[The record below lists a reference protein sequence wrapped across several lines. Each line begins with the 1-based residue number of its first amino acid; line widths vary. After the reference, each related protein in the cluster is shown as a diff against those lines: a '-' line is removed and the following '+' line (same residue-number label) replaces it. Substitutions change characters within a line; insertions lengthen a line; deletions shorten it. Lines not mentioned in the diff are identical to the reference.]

1 MPLPL
6 AIPALIS
13 TAAGFVTGPV
23 SSWISGA
30 GNFLS
35 GLLGNNEDK
44 SDTGYQKFIQGGEAQ
59 GVIPP
64 PRDEIVYWG
73 KEAGWPQDVLNDI
86 FNTYNQSNGTF
97 THGDWRGIVIST
109 WPITVRL
116 FKGANEG
123 NILSTSDYYQPVGS
137 KNAPIAAVM
146 NQAQEVNS
154 PKAEPGNGQI
164 TQQIASLVNNSG
176 IISESNG
183 MTSPSYNEI
192 AANVVKQILSA
203 ESKGQNSSLGTT
215 TKNSNLTTGVPWWV
229 WLIGAGLIFFLVSR
243 RKRR

>member
-6 AIPALIS
+6 ALPALIT

-23 SSWISGA
+23 SSFISGA

-35 GLLGNNEDK
+35 GLFGTNEDK
-44 SDTGYQKFIQGGEAQ
+44 SDTGFQKFIQGGEAQ

-116 FKGANEG
+116 FKGENEG
-123 NILSTSDYYQPVGS
+123 NILSTSDYYSPVAS
-137 KNAPIAAVM
+137 KNAPMAAVFA
-146 NQAQEVNS
+146 QANDFVN
-154 PKAEPGNGQI
+154 PKAEPGTAQI
-164 TQQIASLVNNSG
+164 TKDIAGLVNST
-176 IISESNG
+176 G
-183 MTSPSYNEI
+183 MIDDAYGAPQPDYAKI
-192 AANVVKQILSA
+192 AKTVMKDILSTEA
-203 ESKGQNSSLGTT
+203 KGSNSNLGTT
-215 TKNSNLTTGVPWWV
+215 TTVKQAPTWIWLLLAGV
-229 WLIGAGLIFFLVSR
+229 AFFIFFASSR
-243 RKRR
+243 RRK